1 MRCLWISRHV
11 PYPMNEGLKV
21 YSAKLSEALAQAGT
35 FVRVLGFGGT
45 DAVPTH
51 RARMEWIAVPGERRG
66 TVAALLN
73 RFPLTAAVDSTG
85 AYREL
90 LDQQLRERWDAIVF
104 DSYGS
109 GWALDRCKAYRA
121 SSLGSQTVLVHVS
134 HNHEEV
140 LWRSMVKQAEAGLP
154 RRLAL
159 WQNYYKVRGLERQL
173 LRDVDLVSA
182 ITTEDEQALRAHR
195 HTKHDASK
203 SPTGDD
209 ASKYTTGNTITLT
222 PGYDGSVAPERVIDA
237 ATPRRAVIVGSF
249 HWVVKRENL
258 ARFVEYAD
266 AKFAAQGIE
275 LVVAGDVPQDLKE
288 TLLASSRATRFE
300 GFVKDLVPF
309 LSQARI
315 AIVPE
320 LIGGGFKLK
329 FLDYIFGRVP
339 VATVEAAA
347 AGLPANLRAELIT
360 GNDFAELT
368 QAIIEHINQ
377 LDRLNHLQSLAFEQA
392 RTLYRW
398 EDRGLQLQQRIAEL
412 QQARTSSAARSAAT
426 TAAASA

>member
-21 YSAKLSEALAQAGT
+21 YSAKLSEALAHAGA
-35 FVRVLGFGGT
+35 FVRVLGFGDT
-45 DAVPTH
+45 RAVPKD
-51 RARMEWIAVPGERRG
+51 RARMEWISVPGARRS
-66 TVAALLN
+66 TTLSLLN
-73 RFPLTAAVDSTG
+73 RFPLTAALDSTA
-85 AYREL
+85 AYRAL
-90 LDQQLRERWDAIVF
+90 LDEQLREQWDAIIF

-121 SSLGSQTVLVHVS
+121 TAPGARTILVHVS

-140 LWRSMVKQAEAGLP
+140 LWHSMARQADAGLP

-159 WQNYYKVRGLERQL
+159 WQNYYKVRWLERRL
-173 LRDVDLVSA
+173 LREVDLVSA

-195 HTKHDASK
+195 NDERGDSK
-203 SPTGDD
+203 PPTG
-209 ASKYTTGNTITLT
+209 STLTLT
-222 PGYDGSVAPERVIDA
+222 PGYDGAVAPERVIDA
-237 ATPRRAVIVGSF
+237 SVPRRAVIVGSF

-258 ARFVEYAD
+258 ARFVEHAD
-266 AKFAAQGIE
+266 ARFAANGIE
-275 LVVAGDVPQDLKE
+275 LVVAGDVPADLKQ
-288 TLLASSRATRFE
+288 TLLANSKATHFQ
-300 GFVKDLVPF
+300 GFVTELGPF
-309 LSQARI
+309 LAQARI

-339 VATVEAAA
+339 VATVDAAA
-347 AGLPANLRAELIT
+347 AGLPQRLREDLIT
-360 GNDFAELT
+360 SDDFEGLT
-368 QAIIEHINQ
+368 TAIIENI
-377 LDRLNHLQSLAFEQA
+377 DRLERLNRIQSAAFEQA

-398 EDRGLQLQQRIAEL
+398 EDRGLQLQQRIIDL
-412 QQARTSSAARSAAT
+412 QQARTASPARSSAT

>member
-21 YSAKLSEALAQAGT
+21 YSAKLSEALAHAGA

-45 DAVPTH
+45 EAVPTN
-51 RARMEWIAVPGERRG
+51 RARMEWVSVPGARRG

-73 RFPLTAAVDSTG
+73 RFPLTAAVDSTS

-90 LDQQLRERWDAIVF
+90 LEKQLSERWDAIVF

-109 GWALDRCKAYRA
+109 GWALQRCKAYRA
-121 SSLGSQTVLVHVS
+121 SSLGANTVLVHVS

-140 LWRSMVKQAEAGLP
+140 LWRAMAKQADAGLP

-182 ITTEDEQALRAHR
+182 ITAEDEEALRAYR
-195 HTKHDASK
+195 NDDRDASK
-203 SPTGDD
+203 SS
-209 ASKYTTGNTITLT
+209 ASTMTLT
-222 PGYDGSVAPERVIDA
+222 PGYDGVPAPERVIDA
-237 ATPRRAVIVGSF
+237 STPRRAVIVGSF
-249 HWVVKRENL
+249 HWVVKRDNL
-258 ARFVEYAD
+258 ARFVEHAD
-266 AKFAAQGIE
+266 PLFAAQGIE
-275 LVVAGDVPQDLKE
+275 LVVAGDVPADLKE
-288 TLLASSRATRFE
+288 TLVADSRATRFE
-300 GFVKDLVPF
+300 GFVKELAPF
-309 LSQARI
+309 LAQARI
-315 AIVPE
+315 AVVPE

-339 VATVEAAA
+339 VATVDAAA
-347 AGLPANLRAELIT
+347 AGLPPKLRADLIT

-368 QAIIEHINQ
+368 QAIIANIDQ
-377 LDRLNHLQSLAFEQA
+377 LDHLNHLQALAFDQA

-398 EDRGLQLQQRIAEL
+398 EDRGLQLQQRIADL
-412 QQARTSSAARSAAT
+412 QQARATLPARSANT

>member
-21 YSAKLSEALAQAGT
+21 YSAKLSEALAHAGA
-35 FVRVLGFGGT
+35 FVRVLGFGST
-45 DAVPTH
+45 EDVPKH
-51 RARMEWIAVPGERRG
+51 RARMEWVSVPGERRG

-73 RFPLTAAVDSTG
+73 RFPLTAAVDSTS
-85 AYREL
+85 AYRAL
-90 LDQQLRERWDAIVF
+90 LEEQLQQRWDAIVF

-121 SSLGSQTVLVHVS
+121 SPLGSRAILIHVS

-140 LWRSMVKQAEAGLP
+140 LWRAMARQADAGLP

-159 WQNYYKVRGLERQL
+159 WQNYYKVRNLERRL
-173 LRDVDLVSA
+173 LREVDLVSA
-182 ITTEDEQALRAHR
+182 ITIEDELTLRAHR
-195 HTKHDASK
+195 NDNHTL
-203 SPTGDD
+203 
-209 ASKYTTGNTITLT
+209 TLT
-222 PGYDGSVAPERVIDA
+222 PGYDGAIAPERVIDA
-237 ATPRRAVIVGSF
+237 SVPRRAVIVGSF
-249 HWVVKRENL
+249 HWVVKQDNL
-258 ARFVEYAD
+258 ARFVEHAD
-266 AKFAAQGIE
+266 AQFAAHGIE
-275 LVVAGDVPQDLKE
+275 LVVAGDVPQPLKE

-300 GFVKDLVPF
+300 GFVTDLAPF
-309 LSQARI
+309 LAQARI

-339 VATVEAAA
+339 VATVDAAA
-347 AGLPANLRAELIT
+347 AGLPARLRDELIT
-360 GNDFAELT
+360 GTDFAALT
-368 QAIIEHINQ
+368 AAIIDNIER
-377 LDRLNHLQSLAFEQA
+377 LDHLNRIQAAAFEQA

-412 QQARTSSAARSAAT
+412 QKMRATSQARSS
-426 TAAASA
+426 TAAAAVSA